1 MTLLGDIVP
10 GGTDTNFQDLEGSMV
25 FDQAYPIFN
34 AVSNHDVENRQL
46 YEDRYGPAYFYF
58 PYHSAYFIIFDAEL
72 ENCRIRG
79 DVGAWG
85 GNFTP
90 Y

>member
-34 AVSNHDVENRQL
+34 AVSNHDVENR
-46 YEDRYGPAYFYF
+46 
-58 PYHSAYFIIFDAEL
+58 
-72 ENCRIRG
+72 
-79 DVGAWG
+79 
-85 GNFTP
+85 
-90 Y
+90 